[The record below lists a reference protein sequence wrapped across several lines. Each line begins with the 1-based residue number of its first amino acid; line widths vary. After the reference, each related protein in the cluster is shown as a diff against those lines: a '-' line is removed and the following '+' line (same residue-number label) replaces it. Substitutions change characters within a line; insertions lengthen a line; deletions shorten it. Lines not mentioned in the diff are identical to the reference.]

1 MPIEFNIHENGII
14 NKDLHANEIIT
25 KPFSLRSDTV
35 QEIISRK
42 SGFAERW
49 ALLLFLIIIIVVF
62 ASTWFIKYP
71 DVIQVNAG
79 LTASNA
85 PKEIV
90 IRQDGKLVKLF
101 VTNDDIVIQGQTLAW
116 IESTANHKEVV
127 ELSTLLDKGIDYLS
141 KNETEKVSNLF
152 KSNFQHLGELQS
164 SYQQFVTAWQQFND
178 YLVNGY
184 YYKRKKILFDDYAFL
199 QKMHTTLE
207 EQKSL
212 TQQDLQLTQE
222 SFDANN
228 SLYKDKI
235 ISKQDLRDQK
245 SKLVGKQ
252 MSLPQLESSLLSN
265 ENLQTAKQKE
275 IDELEHTISQ
285 QKIIFQQALQTL
297 KSLADDWTKRYI
309 VKAAVDGKVVFIIPL
324 QENQFMQTG
333 KTIGFVN
340 PLDSKYYAQVTLPQA
355 NFGKIDT
362 GQKVQLRFDAYP
374 YQEFG
379 IVEGK
384 VKYISK
390 VPSDSGFL
398 SNIELPKGL
407 ITNYQRNIQ
416 YRSGLKS
423 QALIITKDARL
434 AQRFYYTIV
443 KAVHQ

>member
-1 MPIEFNIHENGII
+1 MPVKINIHENGIVKDDI
-14 NKDLHANEIIT
+14 ILSNKIA
-25 KPFSLRSDTV
+25 KPLSLRSDTV

-42 SGFAERW
+42 PGFAERW
-49 ALLLFLIIIIVVF
+49 ALLLFLFILLLVF
-62 ASTWFIKYP
+62 SGTWFIKYP
-71 DVIQVNAG
+71 DVIQVNAS

-90 IRQDGKLVKLF
+90 IRQDGKLIKLF
-101 VTNDDIVIQGQTLAW
+101 VANDDIVTQGQTIAW

-127 ELSTLLDKGIDYLS
+127 ELSALLDKGIDDLS
-141 KNETEKVSNLF
+141 ANETEKVSNLF
-152 KSNFQHLGELQS
+152 KNGFQHLGELQS
-164 SYQQFVTAWQQFND
+164 SYQQFITAWQQFND

-184 YYKRKKILFDDYAFL
+184 YYKRKKILFDDYSFL
-199 QKMHTTLE
+199 QKMHQSLE

-212 TQQDLQLTQE
+212 TQQDVQLTQE

-228 SLYKDKI
+228 SLYKDKV
-235 ISKQDLRDQK
+235 ISKQDLRDQR

-252 MSLPQLESSLLSN
+252 MSLPQLASSLLSN

-297 KSLADDWTKRYI
+297 KSLTDDWTRRYI
-309 VKAAVDGKVVFIIPL
+309 IKAAVDGKIVFIIPL
-324 QENQFMQTG
+324 QENQFMQAG

-340 PLDSKYYAQVTLPQA
+340 PVDSRYYAQVTLPQA

-379 IVEGK
+379 VVEGK
-384 VKYISK
+384 VSYISK

-398 SNIELPKGL
+398 SNIELPEGL

-434 AQRFYYTIV
+434 VQRFYYTIV